1 MMKKGITIYGNHR
14 FFIDV
19 MRDFL
24 EKHEIAK
31 ADTVQI
37 FSTTEELKRAKFD
50 RTGILIMN
58 LTGENI
64 MEVTDY
70 IEKWLSLNKDLKI
83 MVLSNNTNMKTIKR
97 LFDKGIKAYLGKNT
111 STDEFLNSLQTIK
124 NGLVYIN
131 DDTKNDLFNYIC
143 TVGDPDKEKAV
154 RIDDLTTREL
164 DVLGLICE
172 GMRTREIAE
181 KLFISIHTVES
192 HRRNIMLKLN
202 INNASRLVKYAID
215 HHLVK

>member
-1 MMKKGITIYGNHR
+1 
-14 FFIDV
+14 
-19 MRDFL
+19 MRSGF
-24 EKHEIAK
+24 
-31 ADTVQI
+31 
-37 FSTTEELKRAKFD
+37 
-50 RTGILIMN
+50 
-58 LTGENI
+58 
-64 MEVTDY
+64 
-70 IEKWLSLNKDLKI
+70 
-83 MVLSNNTNMKTIKR
+83 
-97 LFDKGIKAYLGKNT
+97 
-111 STDEFLNSLQTIK
+111 K

-154 RIDDLTTREL
+154 GIDDLTTREL

-172 GMRTREIAE
+172 GMRAREIAE

-202 INNASRLVKYAID
+202 INNASRLLKYAID